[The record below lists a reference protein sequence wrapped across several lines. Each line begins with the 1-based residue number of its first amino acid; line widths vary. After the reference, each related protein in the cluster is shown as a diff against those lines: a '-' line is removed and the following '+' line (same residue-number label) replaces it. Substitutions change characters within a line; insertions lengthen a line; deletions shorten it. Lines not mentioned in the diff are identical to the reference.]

1 MIDNEWLEFIQT
13 PYELLLEG
21 TKRLERMILLVNE
34 DDKKAIEA
42 IKIRI
47 NEFEEVLKTFEEA
60 K

>member
-1 MIDNEWLEFIQT
+1 MIDNEWLEFIKT

-21 TKRLERMILLVNE
+21 TKCLERMILLVNE

-42 IKIRI
+42 ITIRI